1 MYSILNDWHCNCQR
15 LKSVAFANLFEN
27 SIYIFIFGSL
37 CHAELPRRS
46 SVRLRVYVLVAYRK
60 AKVYSK
66 CSWKNVK
73 STMKKW
79 SKLFKSV
86 FKVSLVTCGRVSG
99 KILTGCDVGWC
110 EKSVKSELRWRQVLP
125 RCGSGYWT
133 PVVLLCSLVCLVRRR
148 YTCSAASRYT
158 IYYEDDRL
166 MLFPLLYDARDIIV
180 LPSVVVSGRPA
191 AVTVERVLQKMDP
204 QGVVEDP
211 R

>member
-73 STMKKW
+73 STVKKW

-86 FKVSLVTCGRVSG
+86 FKVSLVTRGRVSG

-110 EKSVKSELRWRQVLP
+110 EKVRKKWTEVEASFATVWFRILNACRFAVLSRMPCASSLHMLSSKQVYNLLRRRPVDALP
-125 RCGSGYWT
+125 SA
-133 PVVLLCSLVCLVRRR
+133 VRRPR
-148 YTCSAASRYT
+148 HYC
-158 IYYEDDRL
+158 
-166 MLFPLLYDARDIIV
+166 
-180 LPSVVVSGRPA
+180 PA
-191 AVTVERVLQKMDP
+191 
-204 QGVVEDP
+204 
-211 R
+211 